1 MSRTTAWQVQAP
13 GVGEFPPGARM
24 APRVL
29 DDFELVWMI
38 AGTARLVAEPPL
50 ELAPGDL
57 VLLPA
62 GHAHAIDWDGVRG
75 TRHGYVHFL
84 PPARVVLPSEPVR
97 VRMSTHDPLTG
108 LCDYLSWLGAQDPAD
123 PPGSAG
129 PAARVVEF
137 ILTVLLDL
145 PLPAPG
151 AELTGPPSFR
161 AAVDHLRT
169 VWGLAPL
176 RRVGVVELAA
186 AAAVSRAQLHRVF
199 RATVGVGPAQALEQL
214 RCSRAETMLLRT
226 DLTLGVV
233 ARECGYADVAHF
245 AHRFGA
251 THAVAPGLYRRTGGR
266 SCLAHPG
273 IRQLER
279 LVWG

>member
-1 MSRTTAWQVQAP
+1 MQAP

-50 ELAPGDL
+50 ELGPGDL

-62 GHAHAIDWDGVRG
+62 GHAHAIEWDVVRP
-75 TRHGYVHFL
+75 TRHGYVHFV
-84 PPARVVLPSEPVR
+84 PPAQVVLPTEPVR
-97 VRMSTHDPLTG
+97 VRMTAHDPLTG
-108 LCDYLSWLGAQDPAD
+108 LCDYLSWLGAQGPSDPA
-123 PPGSAG
+123 G
-129 PAARVVEF
+129 PTAQVVDF
-137 ILTVLLDL
+137 LLTLLLDL

-161 AAVDHLRT
+161 AAVGHLRT
-169 VWGLAPL
+169 AWGVTPL
-176 RRVGVVELAA
+176 RRVGVGDLAA
-186 AAAVSRAQLHRVF
+186 AGAVSRAQLHRAF
-199 RATVGVGPAQALEQL
+199 RATVGVGPARALEQL

-226 DLTLGVV
+226 DLTLAVV

-245 AHRFGA
+245 SHRFGA
-251 THAVAPGLYRRTGGR
+251 VHGVAPGSYRLSGGGT
-266 SCLAHPG
+266 CLAHPEM
-273 IRQLER
+273 RRLER

>member
-1 MSRTTAWQVQAP
+1 MQPP

-50 ELAPGDL
+50 DLRPGDL

-62 GHAHAIDWDGVRG
+62 GHAHAIEWDAVRS
-75 TRHGYVHFL
+75 TRHGYVHFT
-84 PPARVVLPSEPVR
+84 PPAHVVLPTEPVR
-97 VRMSTHDPLTG
+97 VRMTAHDPLPG
-108 LCDYLSWLGAQDPAD
+108 LCDYLSWLGAQGPADPAD
-123 PPGSAG
+123 PADPAG
-129 PAARVVEF
+129 PAAPTARVVDF
-137 ILTVLLDL
+137 LLTVLLDL

-169 VWGLAPL
+169 VWGVTPL
-176 RRVGVVELAA
+176 RRVGVGDLAD
-186 AAAVSRAQLHRVF
+186 AAAVSRAQLHRAF
-199 RATVGVGPAQALEQL
+199 RAAVGVGPARALEQL

-226 DLTLGVV
+226 DLTLAVV

-245 AHRFGA
+245 SHRFDA
-251 THAVAPGLYRRTGGR
+251 THGVAPGSYRLSGGGR
-266 SCLAHPG
+266 CLAHPG
-273 IRQLER
+273 IRRLER